1 MQFAPRSELESFLSR
16 NPDIQLLEVLMPD
29 FNGLLRCKRIQR
41 QEFAALFDRQFSV
54 PRTVPLLAIR
64 GDMYDGVDPAEVGG
78 DPDQLLLPLA
88 GTLARIPW
96 YDTPVAQVLTA
107 YAGAEGQLEWVDPRS
122 PLQRVLD
129 RYAADGLHPVVA
141 TELEFYLL
149 APGDTPRPQPLL
161 GKVPGT
167 SLRQTGIQYCMA
179 DDLFDCDAFLNDVR
193 AACEIQDVPLT
204 AIHSEFSPGQ
214 WEINTHHRD
223 DAVLA
228 CTDAML
234 LRRIV
239 KGVARRHGLGAT
251 FMAKPFDDT
260 GGSGMHIHA
269 SVYDSSGVNIFADPD
284 PVDPPR
290 LMPTLLHAVAGL
302 EATVNEA
309 MAIFAPNPN
318 SYRRFRAGAFAP
330 ASPSWGYD
338 HREVGDEPFG
348 HMVENRIGGSFQLG
362 GQRLRLALHEDVQRV
377 GESGWTKRCA
387 CSVKVGSC
395 PPTSGSPLSAVSPP
409 CARAKA
415 TITTVAF
422 PTSTTNGTCAPSRA
436 GASECLLRRGLR
448 FLSWPGR
455 TGFHAPEQGS
465 ERRLGAAVFRRGLAR
480 GFLEGRVEGRGRIEA
495 HGQGDIENRREL
507 AVLLAQHA
515 RRLGD
520 TELVDVVE
528 EAHRVPGIDRLG
540 QMVHGAAELLGE
552 TRQGQVGVEEHAV
565 LVHGPA
571 QLREQSL
578 HGFFA
583 EA

>member
-149 APGDTPRPQPLL
+149 APGDAPRPQPLL

-214 WEINTHHRD
+214 WEINTHHRE

-269 SVYDSSGVNIFADPD
+269 SVYDSSGLNIFADPD
-284 PVDPPR
+284 PLDPPR

-338 HREVGDEPFG
+338 HREVALRIPRSPEASRRIEHRIAGADANPYLVVAAVLAGMHAGIESGREPVAPRVPREADLANEATTLPKRLDEALRLFREGRQLPAYLGEPF
-348 HMVENRIGGSFQLG
+348 VSSFATV
-362 GQRLRLALHEDVQRV
+362 RE
-377 GESGWTKRCA
+377 GESDDY
-387 CSVKVGSC
+387 
-395 PPTSGSPLSAVSPP
+395 
-409 CARAKA
+409 
-415 TITTVAF
+415 
-422 PTSTTNGTCAPSRA
+422 
-436 GASECLLRRGLR
+436 
-448 FLSWPGR
+448 
-455 TGFHAPEQGS
+455 H
-465 ERRLGAAVFRRGLAR
+465 
-480 GFLEGRVEGRGRIEA
+480 GRVP
-495 HGQGDIENRREL
+495 DIDYEWY
-507 AVLLAQHA
+507 
-515 RRLGD
+515 
-520 TELVDVVE
+520 
-528 EAHRVPGIDRLG
+528 
-540 QMVHGAAELLGE
+540 
-552 TRQGQVGVEEHAV
+552 
-565 LVHGPA
+565 
-571 QLREQSL
+571 LRAL
-578 HGFFA
+578 
-583 EA
+583 